1 MSGYASCPSRF
12 KVTRPYQMLGR
23 EQKVFEG
30 RILNS
35 SCWKTFDT
43 VEALKGVRASD
54 FSLDNILAVGAFDS
68 LRPCSVS
75 MNTRQEMG
83 DFAESQMENLND
95 AVDFA
100 AANQNQTVE

>member
-1 MSGYASCPSRF
+1 MSGYASRPSGF
-12 KVTRPYQMLGR
+12 KVTRPYGILGR

-30 RILNS
+30 RVLS
-35 SCWKTFDT
+35 SSVWKTYDT
-43 VEALKGVRASD
+43 VETLKGVRASD
-54 FSLDNILAVGAFDS
+54 FSLDNILAVGAYDS

-95 AVDFA
+95 AVDLA